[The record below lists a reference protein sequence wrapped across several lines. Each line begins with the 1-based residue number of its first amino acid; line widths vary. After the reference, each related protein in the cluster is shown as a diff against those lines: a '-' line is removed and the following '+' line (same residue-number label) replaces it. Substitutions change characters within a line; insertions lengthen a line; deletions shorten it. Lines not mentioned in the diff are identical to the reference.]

1 MLASFPSSI
10 TSRRLSR
17 ARGAFSL
24 LELLVATAVFIAL
37 ALILVSI
44 AGSLS
49 NFWQMGIAHNERR
62 SSALAAFA
70 RMARDLRFAAVNVN
84 PAASNLQFVINPTNV
99 GGSYLY
105 PQASFWQAPVANDR
119 SQGNMALV
127 GYFVQ
132 WVTNGTRV
140 STPKLCRL
148 LVDSTN
154 YQFLKTSDWVSDP
167 LIASNA
173 PATQAQDYKGQL
185 AENVLGLWM
194 QPLDQQKN
202 PILTDASTN
211 AYPNGSFDSSRGF
224 RVADERFGP
233 AVTNSFIPSLP
244 ASLEVAIVA
253 TDARTGKRLQGRAT
267 EKPGARSTNMWNDVN
282 TFYANLPEEI
292 KQGARIYSTVIELHS
307 APR

>member
-84 PAASNLQFVINPTNV
+84 PAASNLQFVINPAIAS
-99 GGSYLY
+99 SYLY
-105 PQASFWQAPVANDR
+105 PQAAFWQAPVANDR

-132 WVTNGTRV
+132 WVTNGTM

-224 RVADERFGP
+224 RASLTNASGT